1 MYGREVYKRVFTPI
15 AEQRIEE
22 DKCPNCGLPKDEWKR
37 STTWRC
43 CSKECTGN
51 FWKNHVEILDWNTTR
66 AMVFKRDNYTC
77 AMCNERF
84 VMVSKNPDYLGE
96 EFALCEK
103 LIGDHI
109 VPVSIGGSEFDMD
122 NIQTLCIDCN
132 KIKTAQDMKDI
143 AKYRRKEK
151 ILEKNQTLNVGVS

>member
-15 AEQRIEE
+15 AKQRIRE
-22 DKCPNCGLPKDEWKR
+22 DKCPNCGLPKAEWKR

-51 FWKNHVEILDWNTTR
+51 FWNNHVDILDWSVTR
-66 AMVFKRDNYTC
+66 AMVFKRDNYVC
-77 AMCNERF
+77 AMCGKRF
-84 VMVSKNPDYLGE
+84 ANVYEGE
-96 EFALCEK
+96 EYAQSEM

-109 VPVSIGGSEFDMD
+109 VPIAVGGSEFDMD

-132 KIKTAQDMKDI
+132 KIKTKDDMGLI
-143 AKYRRKEK
+143 AENRRMEK
-151 ILEKNQTLNVGVS
+151 ILSKNKQLVIA